1 MLEGEFTK
9 LSSSTIALICQLGYV
24 FGFTI
29 FSIQAFGTASLIAI
43 GGFGPSY
50 SHMRREEDSSKNME

>member
-1 MLEGEFTK
+1 MDLTFNNIYLQEPNRMSEGEFTK

-29 FSIQAFGTASLIAI
+29 FSIQAFGTAS
-43 GGFGPSY
+43 
-50 SHMRREEDSSKNME
+50 